1 MKKTLAIVLAVMML
15 MAMAVTVVAE
25 PPEETGTS
33 GSILAVHAY
42 FEELGNMAPQT
53 KGGTYTD
60 MGCMGLGPVDY
71 GDGEFGDAFIEFE
84 FEVEQAG
91 TYLITVRYAAKQGE
105 GQIRCADMIVNG
117 GDRIALPIQDTTSWD
132 IWADAVV
139 EVELKEGFNLIHLK
153 NVENFDNS
161 TYKAINVD
169 YLAWELKIDEPE
181 DTTPETTEDTTEN
194 EPTDDTPVDDG
205 AEDDAPQTG
214 FATVALVVAAL
225 ASGAYIATK
234 KR

>member
-1 MKKTLAIVLAVMML
+1 MKKIMAITLVIMMVAVM
-15 MAMAVTVVAE
+15 AVSVSAE
-25 PPEETGTS
+25 TS
-33 GSILAVHAY
+33 GSIPAVHSY
-42 FEELGNMAPQT
+42 YEELGNMAAQF
-53 KGGTYTD
+53 KGGESTEY
-60 MGCMGLGPVDY
+60 GCLGLGPVDY
-71 GDGEFGDAFIEFE
+71 GDGEFGDAFMEFE
-84 FEVEQAG
+84 FDVDVAG
-91 TYLITVRYAAKQGE
+91 TYIITVRYAAKQGE

-132 IWADAVV
+132 RWADAVV
-139 EVELKEGFNLIHLK
+139 EVELNAGTNIIHLK

-169 YLAWELKIDEPE
+169 YLAWELKVDEPEE
-181 DTTPETTEDTTEN
+181 DTTPDTTEDTTEN
-194 EPTDDTPVDDG
+194 EPTGDTTDDG